1 MKLIII
7 TIAILIISGI
17 TLATFRNYIDEVNV
31 SRESDVSE
39 LGGLREYVGSSLTKL
54 SNDLIAKSDMI
65 YNNIPL
71 RKNAISRHGTI
82 MERVEALDT
91 KLDNAYVAFKSID
104 AKLDNAYAIQKAQVM
119 KNGWGFKA
127 LDDKIDKVYALQK
140 AQAIKNGGGF
150 DTLVV
155 GPAPLPTT
163 VRNTSVPRKG
173 YPPSTAWNING
184 WDRARYHGLPEGHV
198 RRLCSNHCNKAKFT
212 FYTIATSTRTASVEG
227 CGCSKAADQMQQFRF
242 PTSNTI
248 MTRRVVN

>member
-82 MERVEALDT
+82 MERVDEL
-91 KLDNAYVAFKSID
+91 
-104 AKLDNAYAIQKAQVM
+104 
-119 KNGWGFKA
+119 G
-127 LDDKIDKVYALQK
+127 DKIDKLDAFQK
-140 AQAIKNGGGF
+140 SQAIKNGSGAIMK
-150 DTLVV
+150 L
-155 GPAPLPTT
+155 PAA
-163 VRNTSVPRKG
+163 NTSFNMDLDILEGSLGRSGNTKVGTFAGTYSNKG
-173 YPPSTAWNING
+173 IKG
-184 WDRARYHGLPEGHV
+184 KL
-198 RRLCSNHCNKAKFT
+198 RLRSRLDNPNSVADVAGITLT
-212 FYTIATSTRTASVEG
+212 F
-227 CGCSKAADQMQQFRF
+227 
-242 PTSNTI
+242 
-248 MTRRVVN
+248 